1 MLSLGR
7 CDAQICLNV
16 GFALAACGKLLCAR
30 GVHELDIPS
39 LGAQSNQRKDY
50 GAPLPREQVRQPAF
64 AINFDG

>member
-1 MLSLGR
+1 M
-7 CDAQICLNV
+7 
-16 GFALAACGKLLCAR
+16 GFALAACGELLCAR